1 MMLDQQTN
9 TSLSKSMFLCELRST
24 QNYRVDLVTTITCR
38 CSGPSTSKSLSLPHS
53 ARTYNHHGDSVS
65 ASQDP
70 NTLQSSSC
78 GGLSAAVQ
86 QAASCMEVWETKR
99 RSTDVPPYCT
109 VRPSETW
116 LWSSWT
122 LSSTGYR
129 SQSLG
134 KGTELTVAER
144 LLAEVAWSTH
154 GQTTGW
160 EQRRRNPPWHHEV
173 NSQQLMTSQVL

>member
-1 MMLDQQTN
+1 LFPVYLIICYLVFRPQGYNKLDLTITAVSFMMLDQQTN

-86 QAASCMEVWETKR
+86 QAASCMEV
-99 RSTDVPPYCT
+99 
-109 VRPSETW
+109 
-116 LWSSWT
+116 
-122 LSSTGYR
+122 
-129 SQSLG
+129 
-134 KGTELTVAER
+134 
-144 LLAEVAWSTH
+144 
-154 GQTTGW
+154 
-160 EQRRRNPPWHHEV
+160 
-173 NSQQLMTSQVL
+173 